1 MNEINPDSVDDLL
14 SDVMNRGIQLRHRR
28 RRTRAILA
36 ASLSVCVVAI
46 GFWVVLPGLVNEQGT
61 RVQVAGPNIAYDPP
75 LSACPS
81 TRPAKVTTTAEG
93 ASARLVPVTAGQARL
108 CLYGGF
114 NNFPP
119 LGLVHSADV
128 TDSAHAAALADALN
142 SLPARPAGS
151 YHCPSDDGREVLA
164 MFSGDGQTID
174 VSIALTGCQLVTNGM
189 RVSWAANSRA
199 VLAQFITVS
208 GADPAQWLAPTG

>member
-1 MNEINPDSVDDLL
+1 MNEINPGSVDDLL
-14 SDVMNRGIQLRHRR
+14 SDVMGRGIQLRHRR

-46 GFWVVLPGLVNEQGT
+46 GSWVLLPGLVNHQGT
-61 RVQVAGPNIAYDPP
+61 RIRVAGPNIPYNPP
-75 LSACPS
+75 PPTCPS
-81 TRPAKVTTTAEG
+81 TRPDKVTSTAED
-93 ASARLVPVTAGQARL
+93 ASTRLVPVTAGQARV

-114 NNFPP
+114 NNSPP
-119 LGLVHSADV
+119 LGLVSSADV

-142 SLPARPAGS
+142 ALPARPPGS
-151 YHCPSDDGREVLA
+151 YHCPNDDGRAVLA
-164 MFSGDGQTID
+164 MFAGAGQTVE
-174 VSIALTGCQLVTNGM
+174 VSIQLMGCQLVTNGV

-199 VLAQFITVS
+199 VLEQFVTAS